1 VSLAVSAS
9 DEQQIRELVATWL
22 TATRQGD
29 VAAVL
34 NLMTDDV
41 VFLVAGQ
48 PPFGKREFAAAMRPP
63 AEGGSRPQVDGRSEI
78 EEIAVSGDM
87 AYLRT
92 KLTVE
97 VTPPGSAESTRRAGN
112 TLTILRRENGRW
124 LLARD
129 ANLLAPIKT

>member
-1 VSLAVSAS
+1 MAVSLS
-9 DEQQIRELVATWL
+9 DEQQIRELVDTWMS
-22 TATRQGD
+22 ATRQGD

-48 PPFGKREFAAAMRPP
+48 QPFGKREFAAAMRPP
-63 AEGGSRPQVDGRSEI
+63 AEAGPRPQIDGRSDIQEI
-78 EEIAVSGDM
+78 VVSGDF

-97 VTPPGSAESTRRAGN
+97 ITPAGSGESTKRAGH
-112 TLTILRRENGRW
+112 TLTVLRREHGRW

-129 ANLLAPIKT
+129 ANLLMPIKA

>member
-1 VSLAVSAS
+1 MSAS
-9 DEQQIRELVATWL
+9 DEQAIRELVASWMS
-22 TATRQGD
+22 ATRRGD

-63 AEGGSRPQVDGRSEI
+63 AGGESRPQIDGHNDI
-78 EEIAVSGDM
+78 EEIVVSGDL

-97 VTPPGSAESTRRAGN
+97 ITPAGSAESTKRAGN

-129 ANLLAPIKT
+129 ANLLAPMKA